1 MPVDDAVPSDAPG
14 SVAIDAESTT
24 SEAVARPRWF
34 VVGLIL
40 VVALGWGIRLAYVWF
55 WLPVLMLLDRTRLA
69 TLWTRLA
76 PQAPLLLIFSALY
89 FLLLLYG
96 GSNTYI
102 YMTYLLPVAILVM
115 AYLLEDG
122 RPHWLELVL
131 ITVCVVLFNRDF
143 SSIPLPEVDL
153 DRYLRYLNVSLLG
166 FSELLACVAAAVL
179 LRRLLLIFNISRP
192 NSNTT
197 TLSALR

>member
-1 MPVDDAVPSDAPG
+1 
-14 SVAIDAESTT
+14 
-24 SEAVARPRWF
+24 
-34 VVGLIL
+34 
-40 VVALGWGIRLAYVWF
+40 
-55 WLPVLMLLDRTRLA
+55 
-69 TLWTRLA
+69 
-76 PQAPLLLIFSALY
+76 
-89 FLLLLYG
+89 
-96 GSNTYI
+96 
-102 YMTYLLPVAILVM
+102 MTYLLPVAILVM

-153 DRYLRYLNVSLLG
+153 DRYLNVSLLG

>member
-1 MPVDDAVPSDAPG
+1 MIS
-14 SVAIDAESTT
+14 
-24 SEAVARPRWF
+24 
-34 VVGLIL
+34 
-40 VVALGWGIRLAYVWF
+40 
-55 WLPVLMLLDRTRLA
+55 
-69 TLWTRLA
+69 RLA